1 MSSSVIAPS
10 PGEGSSMRGQHLV
23 DENHYETAITHG
35 APPPVPYLPSAARI
49 TLSHA
54 ELYPNANFDRLIY
67 NSEGT
72 NRNLSAAPMSGTPVA
87 ISTRSLDVLP
97 EPDTGVSPYPTPS
110 TRCATSPAENEL
122 GLAGSGHDRVLHEHS
137 DNPQPITDAYAVSA
151 ATPSVFASPGPYAA
165 ALSYPTPS
173 TQWASSPPMEALL
186 AVTGSVP
193 EPLPHQGRN
202 GPPSTIGPYPAS
214 AATALNSEFAAVRQN
229 ETKLRLLQ
237 SCKLELDAKNI
248 GCVLEAERFLMIRDA
263 RETLMALLS
272 PDQWETNLS
281 RGLHG
286 LGLPREWRGIK
297 GAVNYL
303 RVLDAKK
310 VPEYSI
316 KERFALLLLSLNYKD
331 LCDHP
336 AKYCLERLDAT
347 GVLNSILRE
356 YHDDPRASKSPKQ
369 RRDKIT
375 ASYLKFGKWLWRLA
389 PPLGLGIFL
398 LSADELLRIM
408 NKTTFKPGHFNA
420 LTTLASYTRPG
431 TIRLFHLLEPAVKCI
446 MFGQVTDNVRDNI
459 SNLLRSE
466 ALAIAVNEDSQALRR
481 QETANFWMVVEAT
494 EPSRKE
500 KMSELLA
507 QLPAA

>member
-1 MSSSVIAPS
+1 
-10 PGEGSSMRGQHLV
+10 
-23 DENHYETAITHG
+23 
-35 APPPVPYLPSAARI
+35 
-49 TLSHA
+49 
-54 ELYPNANFDRLIY
+54 
-67 NSEGT
+67 
-72 NRNLSAAPMSGTPVA
+72 
-87 ISTRSLDVLP
+87 
-97 EPDTGVSPYPTPS
+97 
-110 TRCATSPAENEL
+110 
-122 GLAGSGHDRVLHEHS
+122 
-137 DNPQPITDAYAVSA
+137 
-151 ATPSVFASPGPYAA
+151 
-165 ALSYPTPS
+165 
-173 TQWASSPPMEALL
+173 MEALL

-408 NKTTFKPGHFNA
+408 YVLPFPTTLLPALIQSEPGKAQGTRHKAQGTRENCYRRDGRTQYDKLTSVHRNKTTFKPGHFNA